1 MDLSTYY
8 WSNRGEL
15 NITFSQ
21 TNLCFSLFSSGLRYV
36 FNLPCLDTTLFLL
49 EWAWITP
56 NIPYFLANG
65 FHLEIRKSLQQI
77 ENREYSTQKRIN
89 QNAYAFNVVFYG
101 VIWRLD
107 HNKGIRGEYF
117 GGRWEKV
124 NQKIDK
130 YFGLQPARTW
140 HGGGRKR
147 GSEECGIAIVHFYVF
162 TGVLELESRNYI
174 SNKIET
180 CFMKLFYHKLG
191 QNIWQFLF

>member
-1 MDLSTYY
+1 M
-8 WSNRGEL
+8 NR
-15 NITFSQ
+15 TFPL

-65 FHLEIRKSLQQI
+65 FHLEIRKSLQEI

-117 GGRWEKV
+117 GVRWEKV
-124 NQKIDK
+124 NQKIEQILWITTCWDVARRMPTE
-130 YFGLQPARTW
+130 GLRRMWDCNSSLLCLHWSPRI
-140 HGGGRKR
+140 RK
-147 GSEECGIAIVHFYVF
+147 
-162 TGVLELESRNYI
+162 
-174 SNKIET
+174 
-180 CFMKLFYHKLG
+180 
-191 QNIWQFLF
+191 

>member
-1 MDLSTYY
+1 MFFSIFVGFTICVQFAVLGHDSISLRVGVDHSKY
-8 WSNRGEL
+8 SILLGEWVP
-15 NITFSQ
+15 SK
-21 TNLCFSLFSSGLRYV
+21 
-36 FNLPCLDTTLFLL
+36 
-49 EWAWITP
+49 
-56 NIPYFLANG
+56 
-65 FHLEIRKSLQQI
+65 IRKSLQQI

-180 CFMKLFYHKLG
+180 CFMKLFYYKLG
-191 QNIWQFLF
+191 QNI